1 MNYFPKFLTAS
12 LLFIEISNR
21 NERSKVVPKAKLFG
35 KENIRFNERS
45 KENIHLN
52 ERSNV
57 KSRGTGL

>member
-35 KENIRFNERS
+35 KENI
-45 KENIHLN
+45 HLN

-57 KSRGTGL
+57 ASRGPAFSGGA

>member
-21 NERSKVVPKAKLFG
+21 NERSKVVPKAKRFG
-35 KENIRFNERS
+35 KESIRFNKRS

-57 KSRGTGL
+57 ASRGTGL